1 MQTAAPKLSRELL
14 QQNPGSVGLPCMQ
27 VSIENHAR
35 IFHLRVRRARIITNP
50 MRRKWSY
57 PETET
62 EHVPL
67 RIPS

>member
-1 MQTAAPKLSRELL
+1 MYSFLSSQLNSWWLTAIRFIPARKPT
-14 QQNPGSVGLPCMQ
+14 
-27 VSIENHAR
+27 IENPAR

-57 PETET
+57 LEFET